1 MKLDSPCKDCQTR
14 SVDPCCHDPK
24 VCSKWAEYT
33 EMMDKDR
40 AKKAAYD
47 NCYREYAN
55 YIANAH
61 MKIAKKKRNRGKG

>member
-40 AKKAAYD
+40 AKKAEYD
-47 NCYREYAN
+47 RSYREYAK
-55 YIANAH
+55 YVH
-61 MKIAKKKRNRGKG
+61 DTKTKIAKMEHRRRGR